1 MVYTKQDF
9 IMIQD
14 AMNAI
19 KMAECENFIKDFG
32 DPYGGFSLCSDP
44 QLNEIKRLIQ
54 FTGHSGGS
62 FVSTLRNCQYLLNHP
77 RKWIEL
83 QNQYQTE

>member
-44 QLNEIKRLIQ
+44 QLN
-54 FTGHSGGS
+54 
-62 FVSTLRNCQYLLNHP
+62 
-77 RKWIEL
+77 
-83 QNQYQTE
+83 